1 MVKAETPS
9 QNGFHS
15 RTAVTLHSCVLSEH
29 ARPISAE
36 GVPSGFRVLV
46 ARAPRTLK
54 PSLMACTLFSA
65 VPDRLSLRGADA
77 EPLRGSV
84 LSYQHLSAKPLGL

>member
-1 MVKAETPS
+1 MIKAETPS
-9 QNGFHS
+9 QNGFPS
-15 RTAVTLHSCVLSEH
+15 RTALTLYPCILSEH

-54 PSLMACTLFSA
+54 PSLMACTPFRA
-65 VPDRLSLRGADA
+65 VPDEADA
-77 EPLRGSV
+77 EPLKGSV
-84 LSYQHLSAKPLGL
+84 LSAKPLSAKPLRLT

>member
-1 MVKAETPS
+1 MAVKAETPS

-15 RTAVTLHSCVLSEH
+15 RTAITLHSCVLSEH

-36 GVPSGFRVLV
+36 CVPSGFRVLV

-54 PSLMACTLFSA
+54 PSLMACTPFRA
-65 VPDRLSLRGADA
+65 VPDELSL
-77 EPLRGSV
+77 
-84 LSYQHLSAKPLGL
+84 LGLSD

>member
-1 MVKAETPS
+1 VVQAETPS

-15 RTAVTLHSCVLSEH
+15 RTALTPYPCVLSEH

-46 ARAPRTLK
+46 AEAPRTLK
-54 PSLMACTLFSA
+54 PSLMACTPFRA
-65 VPDRLSLRGADA
+65 VPDGADA

-84 LSYQHLSAKPLGL
+84 LTAKTIGAKR

>member
-9 QNGFHS
+9 QNRFHS
-15 RTAVTLHSCVLSEH
+15 RIAVTLYSCVLSEH

-46 ARAPRTLK
+46 AKAPRTLK
-54 PSLMACTLFSA
+54 PSLMACTPFGA
-65 VPDRLSLRGADA
+65 VPDRLSLLRLML
-77 EPLRGSV
+77 PL
-84 LSYQHLSAKPLGL
+84 LSFTVYYFPHSIPHCPHS

>member
-15 RTAVTLHSCVLSEH
+15 RTAVTLYSCVLSEH

-46 ARAPRTLK
+46 AEAPRTLK
-54 PSLMACTLFSA
+54 PSLMACTPFRA
-65 VPDRLSLRGADA
+65 VPDEADA
-77 EPLRGSV
+77 EPLRG
-84 LSYQHLSAKPLGL
+84 LGANC

>member
-1 MVKAETPS
+1 MVQAETPS

-15 RTAVTLHSCVLSEH
+15 RTAVTLYSCVLSEH

-54 PSLMACTLFSA
+54 PSLMACTPFSA
-65 VPDRLSLRGADA
+65 VPDEADA

-84 LSYQHLSAKPLGL
+84 LSPSVLRP

>member
-1 MVKAETPS
+1 MVQAETPS
-9 QNGFHS
+9 RNGFHS
-15 RTAVTLHSCVLSEH
+15 RKTPTLDSCVLSEY

-54 PSLMACTLFSA
+54 PSLMACTPFRA
-65 VPDRLSLRGADA
+65 EPDEADA
-77 EPLRGSV
+77 EPLRG
-84 LSYQHLSAKPLGL
+84 LGANC

>member
-15 RTAVTLHSCVLSEH
+15 RAAVTLYSCVLSER

-54 PSLMACTLFSA
+54 PSLMACTPFRA
-65 VPDRLSLRGADA
+65 VPDRADA
-77 EPLRGSV
+77 EPLKGSV
-84 LSYQHLSAKPLGL
+84 LSPSVLRP